1 MRLYNPTTFLALATL
16 LFFLATF
23 ALTSPTGQYLA
34 AKEKQTHSTFNTTSM
49 HQRDSTSLFAAQ
61 TVASPNGDGNHII
74 VTLEPGVNFE
84 TCAPNKKMPT
94 MCTLAYVEKST
105 WGGWGEFWV
114 YDNECNWLGANDH
127 VARNWLAA
135 RWSLASKLRWF
146 VDIRITN
153 ARTEKKT
160 KGVEIWYGNHYLEP
174 FYRPLFKYSAYVYL
188 AQFLIDL
195 VNSNTFLAE
204 TKTPSIHKLRQLL
217 VDASC
222 TSETFLLTH
231 DQEALAEH
239 DHYIVKR
246 RAPISI
252 SGDGGSGNPEPVFY
266 QSQIGGFFLACKLNL
281 GDQHMCSFALLEDS
295 GRKGGVSVDIFG
307 HKCNWIRN
315 EAPAREKLKTI
326 KSFTTSLRPK
336 LLDVHMDLGYPQAG
350 IPSHLSIGNGKE

>member
-1 MRLYNPTTFLALATL
+1 MRLYNPTTFLTLATL

-153 ARTEKKT
+153 AWTEKKT

-188 AQFLIDL
+188 AQYASKTKGDIYAVWRTPFLCD
-195 VNSNTFLAE
+195 
-204 TKTPSIHKLRQLL
+204 
-217 VDASC
+217 
-222 TSETFLLTH
+222 
-231 DQEALAEH
+231 
-239 DHYIVKR
+239 
-246 RAPISI
+246 
-252 SGDGGSGNPEPVFY
+252 
-266 QSQIGGFFLACKLNL
+266 
-281 GDQHMCSFALLEDS
+281 
-295 GRKGGVSVDIFG
+295 
-307 HKCNWIRN
+307 
-315 EAPAREKLKTI
+315 
-326 KSFTTSLRPK
+326 
-336 LLDVHMDLGYPQAG
+336 
-350 IPSHLSIGNGKE
+350 